1 MPLTARA
8 RVLGAHVLYASLMA
22 VLQWLLPLKLWWR
35 SRREPV
41 YRQQMRQRWG
51 YYLQASDE
59 GVGWVWLH
67 AVSLGETQA
76 AASLVD
82 ALRNRWP
89 GVRLLLTHGTA
100 TGMTAGRALLRDGD
114 LQVWAPWDASG
125 SVGRFF
131 RQFAPRIGLVMETE
145 VWPNWL
151 RVAQAR
157 GIPMYLVNARMS
169 ERSMRAALRWPS
181 LSGPAFARWS
191 GVAAQSQDD
200 ANRLERLG
208 AHGVAVTGQLKFDF
222 RANALQLT
230 QGRAWRDAVV
240 RPVIALLSSRDGEEA
255 QWLSALNALG
265 TPSVVW
271 LVVPRHPNR
280 FADVVAL
287 VQSAGWQVSRRSKW
301 PETGPIVSEKTV
313 LVGDSIGE
321 VSLYCGL
328 ASAVVMGGSFGG
340 TGGQNPIEP
349 YACGCHVFYGPS
361 CFNFSAVVMDLA
373 AREVLTEVVDL
384 SEAVRA
390 AEQYVQMSSAHA
402 GHSAADRLDGA
413 TAAEVTLDWIDK
425 CEEERHGRH

>member
-1 MPLTARA
+1 MPLTTRA
-8 RVLGAHVLYASLMA
+8 RVLGTHVMYTSLMA

-35 SRREPV
+35 ARHEPV
-41 YRQQMRQRWG
+41 YGEQMRQRWG
-51 YYLQASDE
+51 YYPQLPDHGA
-59 GVGWVWLH
+59 GWVWLH

-82 ALRNRWP
+82 ALRTRWP
-89 GVRLLLTHGTA
+89 GVRLLLTHSTA
-100 TGMTAGRALLRDGD
+100 TGMTAGRALLRNED
-114 LQVWAPWDASG
+114 LQVWAPWDAAAP
-125 SVGRFF
+125 VERFF
-131 RQFAPRIGLVMETE
+131 RHFAPSMGLVMETE

-157 GIPMYLVNARMS
+157 GVPMYLVNARMS

-191 GVAAQSQDD
+191 GVTAQSQDD

-222 RANALQLT
+222 RANASQLA
-230 QGRAWRDAVV
+230 QGRAWRDAVA

-255 QWLSALNALG
+255 LWLSALKAIG

-280 FADVVAL
+280 FAEVAAL
-287 VQSAGWQVSRRSKW
+287 VQGAGWQALRRSAW
-301 PETGPIVSEKTV
+301 PETGPTVSEKTV

-321 VSLYCGL
+321 ISLYCGL
-328 ASAVVMGGSFGG
+328 ASAVVMGGSFCG

-361 CFNFSAVVMDLA
+361 QFNFSAVVMDLA
-373 AREVLTEVVDL
+373 ARDALTEVPDFA
-384 SEAVRA
+384 EAVRA
-390 AEQYVQMSSAHA
+390 AEQYVQSFGA
-402 GHSAADRLDGA
+402 SAAQPTSGQPDGGS
-413 TAAEVTLDWIDK
+413 AAGATLDWIDK
-425 CEEERHGRH
+425 CEEERRGRQ